1 MAADSE
7 THFRRVAILGTGL
20 IGGSFGL
27 AVRRLLKGARV
38 VGWDREQVL
47 QQAEVTGAIQE
58 GIVDLDRALAGAD
71 LVYLALPVGITLE
84 LLPEISRRV
93 GAHALVTDACST
105 KRTVCRAATRHF
117 QEGSARFLGG
127 HPMAG
132 KEVAGVVHADAE
144 LFRGAKYVLIGEQS
158 ASSPPD
164 ARVSAFVA
172 LLELLGARPMWLDA
186 ETHDWAV
193 AIVSHLPQLVSVAV
207 AGVVRDETDE
217 TGLPLT
223 LAGPGLRDALRL
235 AGSPYDLWRD
245 IGLSNADNIARALDR
260 VAQAIE
266 HLRTRLASREL
277 EDEFAAA
284 NELYETLRD
293 LQ

>member
-1 MAADSE
+1 L
-7 THFRRVAILGTGL
+7 R
-20 IGGSFGL
+20 
-27 AVRRLLKGARV
+27 
-38 VGWDREQVL
+38 
-47 QQAEVTGAIQE
+47 QAETAGAIRE
-58 GIVDLDRALAGAD
+58 GIADLDRALAGAD

-84 LLPEISRRV
+84 LLPEVSRR
-93 GAHALVTDACST
+93 AETRALVTDACST
-105 KRTVCRAATRHF
+105 KRTVCRAAARYF

-144 LFRGAKYVLIGEQS
+144 LFRGAKYVLIGEQNEN
-158 ASSPPD
+158 SPPD
-164 ARVSAFVA
+164 ARLSTFVA
-172 LLELLGARPMWLDA
+172 VLESLGARPVWLDA

-193 AIVSHLPQLVSVAV
+193 AIVSHLPQLVSVAL
-207 AGVVRDETDE
+207 AGVIRDETDE
-217 TGLPLT
+217 TGLPVT

-235 AGSPYDLWRD
+235 AGSSYEVWRD

-266 HLRTRLASREL
+266 HLRTRLSSREL

-284 NELYETLRD
+284 NELYKMLRD